1 MAGAALPCQAVNP
14 LDLLTV
20 AVLAFVGFRLA
31 DAARQTLT
39 SRSEVWPLVTGLR
52 LRHFLRAIPVLG
64 AVLIVATPLIQIPG
78 LDFGWWT
85 ALGGQG
91 NPVVGVGRP
100 GATPGVLE
108 TLIPAVFVTLLI
120 LGLPLLVEGEEWV
133 FRRGAEHRS
142 RAANARRS
150 VIFGLV
156 HAAVG
161 IPIGVALALSIGG
174 FYFTWAYLR
183 VWRRTASESAAL
195 AESTRSHL
203 AYNLVIAVLIIA
215 ALATGS
221 A

>member
-1 MAGAALPCQAVNP
+1 MNP

-31 DAARQTLT
+31 DAARQAVSARAHVLELL
-39 SRSEVWPLVTGLR
+39 RGLR
-52 LRHFLRAIPVLG
+52 PRHFILAIPVLG
-64 AVLIVATPLIQIPG
+64 AVLAVATPLLAVPG

-85 ALGGQG
+85 ALGGEG
-91 NPVVGVGRP
+91 NPAVGVGRP
-100 GATPGVLE
+100 SATPGPLE
-108 TLIPAVFVTLLI
+108 TIIPVVFVSMLLI
-120 LGLPLLVEGEEWV
+120 GLPLLVEGEEWV
-133 FRRGAEHRS
+133 FRRGAQHRG

-150 VIFGLV
+150 VLFGLV
-156 HAAVG
+156 HALIGV
-161 IPIGVALALSIGG
+161 PIGVALALSVGG

-183 VWRRTASESAAL
+183 VWRATGSEDAAL

-203 AYNLVIAVLIIA
+203 AYNLTIAALVIV

>member
-1 MAGAALPCQAVNP
+1 MSP

-31 DAARQTLT
+31 DAARQTFS
-39 SRSEVWPLVTGLR
+39 SRGYVWQLVAGLR
-52 LRHFLRAIPVLG
+52 PRHFLRAVPVLV
-64 AVLIVATPLIQIPG
+64 AVLAVATSLLAVPG

-85 ALGGQG
+85 AIGGEG
-91 NPVVGVGRP
+91 NPAVGVGRES
-100 GATPGVLE
+100 ATPGALE
-108 TLIPAVFVTLLI
+108 TIIPIVFVTLLLI
-120 LGLPLLVEGEEWV
+120 GLPLLVEGEEWV
-133 FRRGAEHRS
+133 FRRGAQDRS

-150 VIFGLV
+150 VLFGLV
-156 HAAVG
+156 HALIGV
-161 IPIGVALALSIGG
+161 PIGVAMALSVGG

-183 VWRRTASESAAL
+183 AWRATGLEEAAL

-203 AYNLVIAVLIIA
+203 AYNLVIAALVIV

>member
-1 MAGAALPCQAVNP
+1 VNP

-31 DAARQTLT
+31 DAARQTLS
-39 SRSEVWPLVTGLR
+39 SRSEVWPLVAGLR
-52 LRHFLRAIPVLG
+52 PRHFLRAIPVLG
-64 AVLIVATPLIQIPG
+64 AVLLVATPLIQVPG

-108 TLIPAVFVTLLI
+108 TLVPVVFVTLLV

-133 FRRGAEHRS
+133 FRRGAQHRT

-150 VIFGLV
+150 VLFGLV
-156 HAAVG
+156 HAVVG
-161 IPIGVALALSIGG
+161 IPIGVALALSVGG

-183 VWRRTASESAAL
+183 VWRRTGSEDDAL

-221 A
+221 T

>member
-1 MAGAALPCQAVNP
+1 MSP

-31 DAARQTLT
+31 GAARQTFS
-39 SRSEVWPLVTGLR
+39 SRSHVWGLVAGLR
-52 LRHFLRAIPVLG
+52 ARHFLLAVPVLVG
-64 AVLIVATPLIQIPG
+64 VLAVATPLLAVPG

-85 ALGGQG
+85 AIGGEG
-91 NPVVGVGRP
+91 NPAVGVGRES
-100 GATPGVLE
+100 ATPGILE
-108 TLIPAVFVTLLI
+108 TVIPVVFITLLLI
-120 LGLPLLVEGEEWV
+120 GMPLLVEGEEWV
-133 FRRGAEHRS
+133 FRRGAQFRN

-150 VIFGLV
+150 VLFGLV
-156 HAAVG
+156 HALIGV
-161 IPIGVALALSIGG
+161 PIGVALALSVGG

-183 VWRRTASESAAL
+183 GWKATGSEDAAL

-203 AYNLVIAVLIIA
+203 AYNLVIATIVIV

>member
-1 MAGAALPCQAVNP
+1 VNP

-31 DAARQTLT
+31 DAARQTL
-39 SRSEVWPLVTGLR
+39 SARGHVWQLLAGLR
-52 LRHFLRAIPVLG
+52 PRHFLRAVPVLAG
-64 AVLIVATPLIQIPG
+64 VLAVATPLLSVPG

-85 ALGGQG
+85 AIGGEG
-91 NPVVGVGRP
+91 NPAVGVGRQS
-100 GATPGVLE
+100 ATPGPLE
-108 TLIPAVFVTLLI
+108 TIIPIVFLTLLLI
-120 LGLPLLVEGEEWV
+120 GLPLLVEGEEWV

-150 VIFGLV
+150 VLFGLV
-156 HAAVG
+156 HALIGV
-161 IPIGVALALSIGG
+161 PIGVAMALSVGG

-183 VWRRTASESAAL
+183 AWRATGSDEAAL

-203 AYNLVIAVLIIA
+203 AYNLVIAALLIV